1 MWLSKADPVRGA
13 AMIIIEITNVED
25 LVRQQLG
32 GLGARLLHMM
42 DMDERFVENAILTQ
56 IQQTFVENG
65 VKANLFSVS
74 GPDMLGNGKLEVPL
88 DFKSA
93 EVRLSNS
100 RLEVPIKVRFSQF
113 MS

>member
-1 MWLSKADPVRGA
+1 
-13 AMIIIEITNVED
+13 MIIIEITNVED

-32 GLGARLLHMM
+32 GLGSRLLHAM
-42 DMDERFVENAILTQ
+42 DMDERFVENAIITQ
-56 IQQTFVENG
+56 IQETFVQNG

-88 DFKSA
+88 DFKSKDL
-93 EVRLSNS
+93 RLNNC
-100 RLEVPIKVRFSQF
+100 RLEVPIKVRSSQF